1 MSKEVSMKRWMVSV
15 SVVLSFLVSAC
26 ATTPVPVG
34 ERANPAV
41 QTLEN
46 ASYRI
51 AFEPKKMDGNFF
63 RIFLLTVQNKGA
75 GDIEI
80 DWNRTRYLYEGKEAA
95 GFVFQGITP
104 ADVSAGAIPS
114 DVVPAGGTFFREIAP
129 HRLIAF
135 APIRDKS
142 VVPGESGISAG
153 PLPGGKN
160 GISLTLR
167 KDGKEIRERLEIS
180 IEVLY

>member
-1 MSKEVSMKRWMVSV
+1 MKRWMISV
-15 SVVLSFLVSAC
+15 SVVLLFLASAC

-34 ERANPAV
+34 ERATPAM

-51 AFEPKKMDGNFF
+51 VFEPQKTGGNFF
-63 RIFLLTVQNKGA
+63 RIFALTVQNKGA

-95 GFVFQGITP
+95 GFVFKGITP
-104 ADVSAGAIPS
+104 ADVSAGSIPS
-114 DVVPAGGTFFREIAP
+114 DVVPAGETYFREIAP

-142 VVPGESGISAG
+142 VAPGKSGISAG
-153 PLPGGKN
+153 PLPGGRN
-160 GISLTLR
+160 GISLAL
-167 KDGKEIRERLEIS
+167 KKNGKEIRETLEVS
-180 IEVLY
+180 IAVLY

>member
-1 MSKEVSMKRWMVSV
+1 M
-15 SVVLSFLVSAC
+15 LSISIARPGSSSPRAAC
-26 ATTPVPVG
+26 RAARALTPVPVG
-34 ERANPAV
+34 ERANPVV

-51 AFEPKKMDGNFF
+51 AFEPKKTGGNFF
-63 RIFLLTVQNKGA
+63 RIFALTVQNKGS

-104 ADVSAGAIPS
+104 ADVSAGSIPS
-114 DVVPAGGTFFREIAP
+114 DVVPGGGTYFREIAP

-142 VVPGESGISAG
+142 VAPGESGISAG
-153 PLPGGKN
+153 PLPGGRN
-160 GISLTLR
+160 GISLALR
-167 KDGKEIRERLEIS
+167 KDGKLTRETLEVS
-180 IEVLY
+180 IEVMY